1 MIMDVPIYSIKG
13 KASKKSTTLP
23 DAFSEPVRLD
33 LIRRAVNAS
42 RANRRQ
48 PYGASKDAGF
58 RHSVSWPGKGRG
70 MARTPRKNGGGGRG
84 AEAPN
89 TIGGRRAHPPKV
101 EKDWS
106 LKINTK
112 ENKKAFRSALAATS
126 QELYVLARGHQIP
139 EKATLPYI
147 VEDKIE
153 TLAKDNKGGSLTKR
167 ANSLLE
173 NLGLLEDVKRSREG
187 HGIRAGKGKSRGR
200 KYRTP
205 RSVLV
210 VLSENNDAE
219 KAFRNLSGVDVTTS
233 KNLNTELLAPGGDP
247 GRLVVFSKSAVSAL
261 GERL

>member
-1 MIMDVPIYSIKG
+1 MEVPIYSIKG
-13 KASKKSTTLP
+13 KASKKSAKLP

-33 LIRRAVNAS
+33 LIRKAVRAS

-48 PYGASKDAGF
+48 PYGASNSAGF

-84 AEAPN
+84 AQAPN
-89 TIGGRRAHPPKV
+89 TIGGRRAHPPKA
-101 EKDWS
+101 EKDWT
-106 LKINTK
+106 LKINSK
-112 ENKKAFRSALAATS
+112 ENKKAFKSALAATS
-126 QELYVLARGHQIP
+126 QESYVLARGHQIP

-167 ANSLLE
+167 ATSLLDD
-173 NLGLLEDVKRSREG
+173 LGLLEDVKRAREG
-187 HGIRAGKGKSRGR
+187 KGIRAGKGKSRGR

-205 RSVLV
+205 KSVLL
-210 VLSENNDAE
+210 VLSEDSDSE
-219 KAFRNLSGVDVTTS
+219 RAFRNLSGVDVTTS

-247 GRLVVFSKSAVSAL
+247 GRLVIFSKSAVSAL

>member
-1 MIMDVPIYSIKG
+1 MEVPIYSIKG
-13 KASKKSTTLP
+13 KASKKSAKLP
-23 DAFSEPVRLD
+23 AAFSEPVRLD
-33 LIRRAVNAS
+33 LIRKAVRAS

-48 PYGASKDAGF
+48 PYGASKGAGF

-89 TIGGRRAHPPKV
+89 TIGGRRAHPPKA
-101 EKDWS
+101 EKDWN
-106 LKINTK
+106 LKINSK
-112 ENKKAFRSALAATS
+112 ENKKAFKSALAATS
-126 QELYVLARGHQIP
+126 QESYVLARGHQIP

-153 TLAKDNKGGSLTKR
+153 TLAKDNEGGSLTKR
-167 ANSLLE
+167 ATSLL
-173 NLGLLEDVKRSREG
+173 NGLGLLEDVKRSREG
-187 HGIRAGKGKSRGR
+187 KGIRAGKGKRRGR

-205 RSVLV
+205 KSVLL
-210 VLSENNDAE
+210 VLSEGNDTE

-247 GRLVVFSKSAVSAL
+247 GRLVVFSKSAFSSL
-261 GERL
+261 GDRL

>member
-1 MIMDVPIYSIKG
+1 MEVPIYSIKG
-13 KASKKSTTLP
+13 KASKKSAQLP

-33 LIRRAVNAS
+33 LIRKAVRAS

-48 PYGASKDAGF
+48 PYGASKGAGF

-89 TIGGRRAHPPKV
+89 TIGGRRAHPPKA

-106 LKINTK
+106 FKINSK
-112 ENKKAFRSALAATS
+112 ENKKAFKSALAATS
-126 QELYVLARGHQIP
+126 QESYVSARGHEIP
-139 EKATLPYI
+139 EKATLPYV

-153 TLAKDNKGGSLTKR
+153 NIASDHEGESITKR
-167 ANSLLE
+167 AMALLDS
-173 NLGLLEDVKRSREG
+173 LGLGEDVDRSYDG
-187 HGIRAGKGKSRGR
+187 KGIRAGKGKRRGR

-205 RSVLV
+205 KSVLV
-210 VLSENNDAE
+210 VLSENNGSE
-219 KAFRNLSGVDVTTS
+219 KAFRNLSGVDVTTA
-233 KNLNTELLAPGGDP
+233 KDLNTELLAPGGDP